1 MGVGNRCCERIISLC
16 KINKKKRRKSKLLSL
31 LLFFFFF
38 FNSVRLRSDLHWEVD
53 KTVVLSLLF
62 SSLFHFSALRR
73 PSGEVPLCALHCCAR
88 REVVVTLYISSS
100 FFFF

>member
-38 FNSVRLRSDLHWEVD
+38 LI
-53 KTVVLSLLF
+53 
-62 SSLFHFSALRR
+62 
-73 PSGEVPLCALHCCAR
+73 LCDCAQ
-88 REVVVTLYISSS
+88 IFIGKSIKQ
-100 FFFF
+100 